1 MDLSIFLRCVALAL
15 GVLVAGCGSLQRSG
29 GAAPLGLS
37 EGERERLIKSTAD
50 LDATQQAMTGEES
63 ARRTVRDAYVANRL
77 VLLDADFLAY
87 VRSLT
92 SNKRTLDSASEGS
105 VLGLSVLGTIR
116 DSARAKENLAA
127 AVAAITGL
135 KSNIDKNFFEN
146 RGLDAIAAMMVAR
159 RKEVLVRIADGL
171 GRPTPAYPLTAARS
185 DLNDYYLAGTMDG
198 AFMTIQADAT
208 RRDAVATRDLVIA
221 QASEAVRVTT
231 TISTAKR
238 ATKRELAAA
247 LGKATP
253 EAVRKALQ
261 ALGVPATQPPLQDS
275 EALDVLQRRL
285 FKATSDDDI
294 DDMAAIFRAAGLT
307 K

>member
-1 MDLSIFLRCVALAL
+1 MGLPILLRCAALAL

-50 LDATQQAMTGEES
+50 LDATQAMSTGSET
-63 ARRTVRDAYVANRL
+63 AQRNARDAYVANRL

-171 GRPTPAYPLTAARS
+171 GRPVATYTLVAARS

-198 AFMTIQADAT
+198 AFMTIQGEAAKRDETAT
-208 RRDAVATRDLVIA
+208 RKLVIA
-221 QASEAVRVTT
+221 QASAPVRVTT
-231 TISTAKR
+231 TISPAKR
-238 ATKRELAAA
+238 ITKRDLAAA

-253 EAVRKALQ
+253 EAMRKALQ
-261 ALGVPATQPPLQDS
+261 ALDIPATQPPLQDD
-275 EALDVLQRRL
+275 EVFDVLQRRVL
-285 FKATSDDDI
+285 KAASDEDVDRV
-294 DDMAAIFRAAGLT
+294 AEAFEAAGL
-307 K
+307 KK

>member
-1 MDLSIFLRCVALAL
+1 MDLSIFLRCAALAL

-37 EGERERLIKSTAD
+37 ESERARLIKSTAD
-50 LDATQQAMTGEES
+50 LDATQAMTTGDEAAQLN
-63 ARRTVRDAYVANRL
+63 ARNAYVANRL

-92 SNKRTLDSASEGS
+92 SDKRTLDSASEGS

-171 GRPTPAYPLTAARS
+171 GRPAATYTLVAARS

-198 AFMTIQADAT
+198 AFMTIQAEAAKRDAT
-208 RRDAVATRDLVIA
+208 ATRDLVIA
-221 QASEAVRVTT
+221 QSSAPVRVAT
-231 TISTAKR
+231 TITPAKR
-238 ATKRELAAA
+238 TTKRDLATA

-261 ALGVPATQPPLQDS
+261 ALDIPATQPPLRDD
-275 EALDVLQRRL
+275 EALDVLQRLL
-285 FKATSDDDI
+285 FRTTTDAEVER
-294 DDMAAIFRAAGLT
+294 MAEAFEAAGL

>member
-1 MDLSIFLRCVALAL
+1 MDLPTLLRCAALAVSL
-15 GVLVAGCGSLQRSG
+15 FATGCSTLERSG

-50 LDATQQAMTGEES
+50 LDATQQALTGEES
-63 ARRTVRDAYVANRL
+63 TRRTVRDAYVANRL

-159 RKEVLVRIADGL
+159 RKEVLVRIADGV
-171 GRPTPAYPLTAARS
+171 GQSTPAYTLMAARS

-198 AFMTIQADAT
+198 AFMTIQAEAA
-208 RRDAVATRDLVIA
+208 RRDATATRDLVIA
-221 QASEAVRVTT
+221 QASAPVRVAT
-231 TISTAKR
+231 TITAAKR
-238 ATKRELAAA
+238 TTKRDLVTA

-261 ALGVPATQPPLQDS
+261 ALGIPATQPPLRDD
-275 EALDVLQRRL
+275 EALDVLQRLL
-285 FKATSDDDI
+285 FRTTTDADVDR
-294 DDMAAIFRAAGLT
+294 MAEAFEAAGL
-307 K
+307 KK